1 MARRKYYLAIDIGA
15 SSGRHIIGYYG
26 KNKAIITEEVY
37 RFPNSMTSIDDELTW
52 DIETL
57 FNEVKRG
64 IKVALAKYSKIE
76 SLAIDTW
83 GVDYVLL
90 DGDTPL
96 LPVYA
101 YRSKRT
107 EAVIE
112 EVHQLISFKT
122 LYQITGSQ
130 FQPFNT
136 IYQMYADK
144 KCARLAKASSYLMIP
159 EYLAYRLT
167 DKKVNEYTNAS
178 TTGLLDLASNDF
190 SKKIITKLGL
200 NHTIFGELKKPGSRV
215 GHFTQAIQAE
225 LGGDIKVILAAS
237 HDTAS
242 AVEGIPMEG
251 NHPYISSGTWSLLG
265 IRLDKGITSE
275 AALEANFTNE
285 YGPNY
290 IRFQKN
296 IMGLWIIQCLAK
308 EMNYSFDIMRK
319 LARASGFITPYDVN
333 DPRFLY
339 PEDMRKEIIQYYL
352 EHQLTPPQG
361 AGDLINATFY
371 SLATSYKL
379 ALDALEA
386 ITNEHYHTLYIVGG
400 GAKND
405 YLNEITERVT
415 NRKVIALPIE
425 ATALGNLKIQME
437 NDYAK

>member
-15 SSGRHIIGYYG
+15 SSGRHIIGYLDQT
-26 KNKAIITEEVY
+26 KRIITKEVY
-37 RFPNSMTSIDDELTW
+37 RFPNSMTTIDDDLTW

-57 FNEVKRG
+57 FNEVKQG
-64 IKVALAKYSKIE
+64 IKVALAKYSNIE

-90 DGDTPL
+90 DGDTPI

-107 EAVIE
+107 EEVIH
-112 EVHQLISFKT
+112 EVHQLISFKA
-122 LYQITGSQ
+122 LYRITGTQ

-144 KCARLAKASSYLMIP
+144 KRGRLAKATSYLMIP

-167 DKKVNEYTNAS
+167 NQKVNEYTNAS
-178 TTGLLDLASNDF
+178 TMGLIDLKTNDF
-190 SKKIITKLGL
+190 SKEITTKLGL
-200 NHTIFGELKKPGSRV
+200 NDTIFGELKKPGSLV
-215 GHFTQAIQAE
+215 GQFTQTIKEE

-242 AVEGIPMEG
+242 AVEGIPMEA

-265 IRLDKGITSE
+265 IKLDKGINSE
-275 AALEANFTNE
+275 TALEANFTNE
-285 YGPNY
+285 FGPNY

-308 EMNYSFDIMRK
+308 EMNYSFETMRK
-319 LARASGFITPYDVN
+319 LARKSNFTAPYDVN

-339 PEDMRKEIIQYYL
+339 SKDMREEIMQYYL
-352 EHQLTPPQG
+352 ERKLLPPQG
-361 AGDLINATFY
+361 PEDIINATFY
-371 SLATSYKL
+371 SLANSYKR
-379 ALDALEA
+379 ALNELET
-386 ITNEHYHTLYIVGG
+386 ITHQRYETLYIVGG

-405 YLNEITERVT
+405 YLNEITEKVT
-415 NRKVIALPIE
+415 KRKVIALPIE

-437 NDYAK
+437 NNYAK

>member
-1 MARRKYYLAIDIGA
+1 MTKCKYYLAIDIGA
-15 SSGRHIIGYYG
+15 SSGRHIIGYYDQTKG
-26 KNKAIITEEVY
+26 MITEEVY

-57 FNEVKRG
+57 FNEVKKG
-64 IKVALAKYSKIE
+64 IKVALAKYRKIE

-107 EAVIE
+107 EDVID
-112 EVHQLISFKT
+112 EVHQLISFKE
-122 LYQITGSQ
+122 LYHITGSQ

-136 IYQMYADK
+136 IYQFFADK
-144 KCARLAKASSYLMIP
+144 KSGRLGKASSYLMIP
-159 EYLAYRLT
+159 EYLAYCLT
-167 DKKVNEYTNAS
+167 GKKVNEYTNAS
-178 TTGLLDLASNDF
+178 TMGLLDLATNDF
-190 SKKIITKLGL
+190 SKIILSKLGL
-200 NHTIFGELKKPGSRV
+200 NHAIFGELKKPGSQV
-215 GHFTQAIQAE
+215 GHFTQTIKKE

-265 IRLDKGITSE
+265 IKLDQGINSE
-275 AALEANFTNE
+275 AALNANFTNE

-308 EMNYSFDIMRK
+308 EMNDSFEIMRK
-319 LARASGFITPYDVN
+319 LARTSDFTTPYDVN

-352 EHQLTPPQG
+352 EHKLTPPQG
-361 AGDLINATFY
+361 AGDIINATFY

-379 ALDALEA
+379 ALDELEA
-386 ITNEHYHTLYIVGG
+386 ITNKHYQTLYIVGG

-405 YLNEITERVT
+405 YLNEITEQVT
-415 NRKVIALPIE
+415 KKKVIALPIE

-437 NDYAK
+437 NNHAK